1 MYFCGKFNSMRKSV
15 LKFVATYFL
24 FVLLFVLQKPVF
36 MSVHNNLYADAGL
49 ADWLAVMWNGL
60 PLDLSLAGYA
70 SAIPGLLLI
79 ARQWTASRMLKWIEM
94 GYYVAIALVMSL
106 GMCADLALYGFWG
119 VRLDMTP
126 WFYFMSSPEAS
137 MASVSGWYVAC
148 CVAGI
153 LAVASIYVAV
163 FRFTVYRIQP
173 KARKSVWASVGLL
186 LLTGALFI
194 PIRGGFTVSTMN
206 LSAVYFSQ
214 RQELNHAAIN
224 PLFSFMY
231 SATHQNNFSSQFR
244 YLDAEEADC
253 LFASMVDCGADADSV
268 PQLLNNKRPDIYLV
282 ILEGFSSH
290 LMKSLDGVAPIAK
303 NLDMIADSGV
313 LFTDFY
319 ANGYRTD
326 KAIPAIL
333 SGYPSQPTTSIMKY
347 VTKTDRLPSIPRSLK
362 NAGYRI
368 TYYYGGDANFTNMY
382 AYLVS
387 SGFDRVVS
395 DKDFPIGE
403 RLSKWGAH
411 DHVVFNRCV
420 ADVME
425 YAGDA
430 PMLNV
435 VQTSSSHEPFEVPYS
450 NSAITNNKERAFA
463 YADKCVGDFVVQL
476 KEAGKWDNALLVIV
490 PDHYGAYP
498 ENITNPVDRHRV
510 PLIMAG
516 GVVREPMRIDT
527 TGSQMDIAATLLAQL
542 GIAHDEFTFS
552 KNILDSKSPHFAFFI
567 DQSQFGMVDADRA
580 MVYNCDADAV
590 IYKHGDSIGDIVAGG
605 KAFLQKLY
613 DDLDKR

>member
-1 MYFCGKFNSMRKSV
+1 MKKSF

-24 FVLLFVLQKPVF
+24 FVLIFVLQKPVF
-36 MSVHNNLYADAGL
+36 MAVYDDLYADTALG
-49 ADWLAVMWNGL
+49 DWLAVMWNGL

-70 SAIPGLLLI
+70 SAVPGLLLI
-79 ARQWTASRMLKWIEM
+79 VRQWTASRVLKWIEL
-94 GYYVAIALVMSL
+94 GYYVIIALVMSL
-106 GMCADLALYGFWG
+106 GMSADLALYGFWG

-126 WFYFMSSPEAS
+126 WFYFVSSPEAA
-137 MASVSGWYVAC
+137 MASVSGWYVVG

-153 LAVASIYVAV
+153 LAVASMYFAL
-163 FRFTVYRIQP
+163 FRYTVYRIQP
-173 KARKSVWASVGLL
+173 TDSKNVWTSVGLL

-244 YLDAEEADC
+244 YLDAVEADRI
-253 LFASMVDCGADADSV
+253 FAAMVDCGTDADSI
-268 PQLLNNKRPDIYLV
+268 PQLFSNKRPDIYLI

-290 LMKSLDGVAPIAK
+290 VMNSLDGVAPIAK

-387 SGFDRVVS
+387 SGFDRVIS

-403 RLSKWGAH
+403 RMSKWGAH
-411 DHVVFNRCV
+411 DHVVFNRCL
-420 ADVME
+420 ADVND
-425 YAGDA
+425 YNGDA

-435 VQTSSSHEPFEVPYS
+435 VQTSSSHEPFDVPYS
-450 NSAITNNKERAFA
+450 DSAISNDKERAFV
-463 YADKCVGDFVVQL
+463 YADKCVGDFVAQL
-476 KEAGKWDNALLVIV
+476 KSAGKWDNALLVIV

-516 GVVREPMRIDT
+516 GVVREPMRINT
-527 TGSQMDIAATLLAQL
+527 TASQMDIAATLLAQL

-552 KNILDSKSPHFAFFI
+552 KNILNNRSPHFAFFI
-567 DQSQFGMVDADRA
+567 DQSQFGMVDAGRA

-590 IYKHGDSIGDIVAGG
+590 IYGQGDSISDIVTGG

>member
-1 MYFCGKFNSMRKSV
+1 MKKSL

-36 MSVHNNLYADAGL
+36 MAVYHNLYADAGL
-49 ADWLAVMWNGL
+49 TDWLAVMWNGL

-70 SAIPGLLLI
+70 GAIPGLLLI
-79 ARQWTASRMLKWIEM
+79 ARQWTASRVLGWIEM
-94 GYYVAIALVMSL
+94 GYYVVIALVMSL
-106 GMCADLALYGFWG
+106 GMCADLSLYGFWG

-126 WFYFMSSPEAS
+126 WFYFVSSPEAA
-137 MASVSGWYVAC
+137 MASVSWWYVAG

-153 LAVASIYVAV
+153 LAVAMIYAAV
-163 FRFTVYRIQP
+163 FRYTVYRIQP
-173 KARKSVWASVGLL
+173 MAGKSIWASLGLL

-244 YLDAEEADC
+244 YLDADEADR
-253 LFASMVDCGADADSV
+253 LFASMVDCGADADSIQ
-268 PQLLNNKRPDIYLV
+268 QLLNNKRPDIYL
-282 ILEGFSSH
+282 IIFEGFSSH
-290 LMKSLDGVAPIAK
+290 LMKSLDGVAPVAR

-362 NAGYRI
+362 NAGYHI

-387 SGFDRVVS
+387 SGFDRVIS

-411 DHVVFNRCV
+411 DHVVFNRCI

-435 VQTSSSHEPFEVPYS
+435 VQTSSSHEPFDVPYS
-450 NSAITNNKERAFA
+450 DPAITNAKERAFV
-463 YADKCVGDFVVQL
+463 YADKCVGDFVAQL
-476 KEAGKWDNALLVIV
+476 KDAGKWDNALLIIV

-516 GVVREPMRIDT
+516 GVVCEPMRIET

-542 GIAHDEFTFS
+542 GITHDEFTFS
-552 KNILDSKSPHFAFFI
+552 KNILDNKSPHFAFFI
-567 DQSQFGMVDADRA
+567 DQSQFGMVDAGRA

-590 IYKHGDSIGDIVAGG
+590 IYEHGDGIGDIVTRG